1 MRVIKFDEVSVMYI
15 YQITNLINNKI
26 YIGQTNNVKNRW
38 SQHKNCHDPTMAI
51 ARAIKKYGAD
61 NYKIEILDKNIPIEE
76 IDELEKKVIQEKN
89 SLVPNGYN
97 IALGGQ
103 GARGVSKFGADNS
116 NSHLTEEE
124 AQYILDN
131 RNIPMY
137 VLYDKFSEKITYN
150 QFKRIYNH
158 KVYTNLTPHSDIY
171 PYNFEFSNQFTS
183 GGLLGYD
190 EVVSLRQ
197 RYAKGEYWKD
207 VYEDYKHLYKDPWT
221 FWNIYYGNRYKLV
234 MPEVFT
240 DEMRHYHSSL
250 GKQGQRNSKA
260 KLTKEDVINIR
271 NLHKQNVPNKQIY
284 AMYPQV
290 STTTIRSIIN
300 GTTWKSLL

>member
-61 NYKIEILDKNIPIEE
+61 NFKIEILYKNIPIEE

-137 VLYDKFSEKITYN
+137 VLYDKFSEKITY
-150 QFKRIYNH
+150 
-158 KVYTNLTPHSDIY
+158 
-171 PYNFEFSNQFTS
+171 NQFTS